1 MAFQV
6 KRNRIEILRDI
17 LEVLKRQ
24 NNIRL
29 IRISYGANLPF
40 DRAKK
45 LIENLTVAGLVGMNR
60 NETGVTYYI
69 TTRGLEFLEVQKKMF
84 GFLEELGEK

>member
-1 MAFQV
+1 LAFPV

-45 LIENLTVAGLVGMNR
+45 LIETLTVTGLVGINK
-60 NETGVTYYI
+60 NGETITYYI
-69 TTRGLEFLEVQKKMF
+69 TSRGLEFLEVQKKMF
-84 GFLEELGEK
+84 GFLEELKE

>member
-6 KRNRIEILRDI
+6 KRNRVEILGDI

-45 LIENLTVAGLVGMNR
+45 LMETLTTSGLVGINR
-60 NETGVTYYI
+60 NEGIVTYHI

-84 GFLEELGEK
+84 GFLEELKE

>member
-6 KRNRIEILRDI
+6 KRNRIEILGDI

-29 IRISYGANLPF
+29 IRLSYGANLPF

-45 LIENLTVAGLVGMNR
+45 LVESLAASGLVGINR
-60 NETGVTYYI
+60 SDGTITYHI
-69 TTRGLEFLEVQKKMF
+69 TSRGLEFLEVKKKMF
-84 GFLEELGEK
+84 GFLEELKE